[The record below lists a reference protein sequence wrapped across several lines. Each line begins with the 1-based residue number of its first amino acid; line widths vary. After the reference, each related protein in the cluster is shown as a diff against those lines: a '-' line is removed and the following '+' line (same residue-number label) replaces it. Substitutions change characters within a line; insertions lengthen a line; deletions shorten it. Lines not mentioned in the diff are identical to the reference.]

1 MSLLDHQRNK
11 DIVLA
16 RTKSQ
21 EKKNVLVT
29 RLADLRLPGVSD
41 EYYPVRQKGNTNN
54 NLNLAS
60 SNRVSNRPFPGPD
73 TTFNPSSP
81 RRRFDPPNLYTQG
94 FPGGQQPPPQR
105 RQPTTQVKS
114 LCLQLSDKGH
124 ILLMVWYLQSPCDP
138 ILIFFLK
145 NPEAPCTD
153 KFRLFFRTLTTD
165 LILEATATKPYP
177 TTLSSSAPH
186 HHYQTP
192 PTTTRMEMKI
202 KMSDGSLDTIR

>member
-1 MSLLDHQRNK
+1 MSLSDHQRNK

-105 RQPTTQVKS
+105 RQPTTQVKP
-114 LCLQLSDKGH
+114 L
-124 ILLMVWYLQSPCDP
+124 PP
-138 ILIFFLK
+138 IVRQRAHLTDVIF
-145 NPEAPCTD
+145 
-153 KFRLFFRTLTTD
+153 
-165 LILEATATKPYP
+165 
-177 TTLSSSAPH
+177 
-186 HHYQTP
+186 
-192 PTTTRMEMKI
+192 
-202 KMSDGSLDTIR
+202 TIPL